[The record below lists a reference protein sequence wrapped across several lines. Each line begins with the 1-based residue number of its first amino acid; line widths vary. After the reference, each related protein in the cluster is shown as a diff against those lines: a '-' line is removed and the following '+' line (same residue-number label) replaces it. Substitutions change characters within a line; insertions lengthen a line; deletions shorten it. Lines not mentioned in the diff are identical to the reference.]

1 MRWGAITKSYSFFV
15 QANRMKHFTYLN
27 KCDILKNKMGK
38 AYAIKW
44 RKNVKKY
51 IENFWRFK
59 PLLTELVSRDIKIK
73 YRRSVLGVLWTI
85 LNPLC
90 MMIILSIV
98 FSNIFKFD
106 VEHFP
111 LYVLSGQVVFNFFN
125 DATTSSMTSILFN
138 ASLIKK
144 VYVPKYLFVL
154 AKIFSSLI
162 NLMASL
168 CALLTMMVVMRV
180 ELYWEIVL
188 SIIPLVMLVGFSLG
202 AGLLLAALTVRF
214 RDIMHLYAVF
224 TTGLMYLTPVI
235 YPMSI
240 LPDTIK
246 KIVMLNPLTNYLLM
260 FRDTMFHQMMPTIE
274 SILIGF
280 IEMVVMIALGFWVFY
295 KKQDGFILD
304 L

>member
-1 MRWGAITKSYSFFV
+1 M
-15 QANRMKHFTYLN
+15 
-27 KCDILKNKMGK
+27 
-38 AYAIKW
+38 
-44 RKNVKKY
+44 KKY
-51 IENFWRFK
+51 IDNFLRFK

-106 VEHFP
+106 VENFP
-111 LYVLSGQVVFNFFN
+111 LYVLSGQVVFNFYN
-125 DATTSSMTSILFN
+125 DATSSSMTSILFN

-144 VYVPKYLFVL
+144 VYVPKYLFVF
-154 AKIFSSLI
+154 ARIVSSFI
-162 NLMASL
+162 NLVASL
-168 CALLTMMVVMRV
+168 CALLVMMVVMRA
-180 ELYWEIVL
+180 ELHWEMIL
-188 SIIPLVMLVGFSLG
+188 SVIPLTMVVGFSLG
-202 AGLLLAALTVRF
+202 IGLILAAVTVKF

-240 LPDTIK
+240 LPHTIK
-246 KIVMLNPLTNYLLM
+246 QLVMLNPLTNYLLM
-260 FRDTMFHQMMPTIE
+260 VRDVMFNHTLPSLSGIV
-274 SILIGF
+274 IGLV
-280 IEMVVMIALGFWVFY
+280 EMVLALAIGFWVFY
-295 KKQDGFILD
+295 KKQDEFILE

>member
-1 MRWGAITKSYSFFV
+1 M
-15 QANRMKHFTYLN
+15 
-27 KCDILKNKMGK
+27 
-38 AYAIKW
+38 
-44 RKNVKKY
+44 KKY

-59 PLLTELVSRDIKIK
+59 PLLSELVSRDIKIK

-125 DATTSSMTSILFN
+125 DATTSFMTSILFN

-180 ELYWEIVL
+180 ELYWEIIL

-240 LPDTIK
+240 LPDTIRR
-246 KIVMLNPLTNYLLM
+246 IVMLNPLTNYLLM
-260 FRDTMFHQMMPTIE
+260 FRDTMFNQMMPTME
-274 SILIGF
+274 SLVIGF
-280 IEMVVMIALGFWVFY
+280 VEMVVMIALGLWVFY

>member
-1 MRWGAITKSYSFFV
+1 MLLGKSEGFLKEYGVF
-15 QANRMKHFTYLN
+15 LN
-27 KCDILKNKMGK
+27 KIFGVRRKYSISKE
-38 AYAIKW
+38 
-44 RKNVKKY
+44 KNVKKY
-51 IENFWRFK
+51 FENFLKFK
-59 PLLTELVSRDIKIK
+59 PLLAELVSRDIKIK

-98 FSNIFKFD
+98 FSSIFKFD
-106 VEHFP
+106 VENFP
-111 LYVLSGQVVFNFFN
+111 LYVLSGQVVFNFFS
-125 DATTSSMTSILFN
+125 DATTTSMTSILFN

-154 AKIFSSLI
+154 ARMFSSLI

-168 CALLTMMVVMRV
+168 CALLTMMIVMRI
-180 ELYWEIVL
+180 ELYWQIVF
-188 SIIPLVMLVGFSLG
+188 SVIPLVMLFGFSLG
-202 AGLLLAALTVRF
+202 VGLLLAALTVRF

-235 YPMSI
+235 YPI
-240 LPDTIK
+240 TVLPDTIR
-246 KIVMLNPLTNYLLM
+246 KIVMLNPLTNYLIM
-260 FRDTMFHQMMPTIE
+260 FRNTIFDQMMPTAE
-274 SILIGF
+274 SVFVGLV
-280 IEMVVMIALGFWVFY
+280 EMIVMLALGLWVFY